1 MENSFNKDEG
11 TDSDALIA
19 RLTQLFQDSQDE
31 GEKMLANQSEY
42 NLSEMLILMR
52 HRLALLEQA
61 HERKVQAR
69 TQRKAAISHDVQSQS
84 GPPASAGTSTVSSS
98 SVVDDQFLTR
108 LFQIMP
114 VDRWKDV
121 FQDISSLRA
130 EDIEDAFWVLRRTWG
145 LSNEQVALLRQGF
158 EGLRQDAGEGGYEK
172 LLDAMGEVSPEQ
184 LDEFSRL
191 LAREV
196 NTGRRQNVSPPPT
209 EERERLQ
216 NVTPPSPPG
225 MEQRF
230 VGDLQALIVREH
242 QSLTTSQRTLL
253 EEISREAGRNDPRKL
268 IELLAKA
275 LENFARLPVPCLRV
289 SLYLQ
294 RATASLNILQG
305 APALL
310 PSASPF
316 LESGLDDCNKALAI
330 PLPEAARS
338 LYTSVHLL
346 RGAFYANRPTGIH
359 QDNLKQALADFDTA
373 LQQISYAI
381 QPDIWTKVT
390 ASRSLVRFE
399 LCKGGS
405 RQELE
410 ELALELETILL
421 KYFPFGAKDGGMR
434 ALLKAAEAQTYLQL
448 YIFHTGDTRQTLE
461 QIIQSCNEALSTL
474 TRERNP
480 YEWAAL
486 HQTRGYAYI
495 NRSQGHLEENL
506 ASAIENCQKAL
517 QVFTREN
524 RPYEWAM
531 THFTLSYAYSRRVT
545 GGTTENLRLSIDHC
559 NASLQVL
566 TDETH
571 PTQWRH
577 VMSHY
582 HAIRQEFSSSNTMD
596 AWKQEKPFVEEIL
609 KDQYAPEG
617 SVAWANL
624 HVSQGDAFADQQDP
638 ASKEQAIKHYD
649 QALTVFTFEATPL
662 LWATTLLRRAMAKH
676 RLRPP
681 ALAET
686 LSTSGGPFQALVGR
700 FPSELLAGVATYRR
714 YQDEAIAD
722 LEAALT
728 VLTREDTPREWAVAH
743 SELAAIYTAYVWGDY
758 QEKISNHINA
768 AQSVF
773 TREDTPEVWAVQQI
787 SRGNNLL
794 FHSPNALSEQQA
806 QEILSSFDD
815 ALTIFTQRVSP
826 VEHCRIQLRRI
837 LVLEYLQ
844 DWEKV
849 HQAFLSVRDVQRDL
863 VATAIDESNR
873 SEAIERLTSDH
884 IYVRDAQALLLMEP
898 PDPIEALITLEEG
911 RAQSMRLALEIDSS
925 TLQKPQSGKPDA
937 QKRFDAFLQAYQK
950 WSAHQ
955 LQIGE
960 SFAQTLAS
968 PEEYQQ
974 HRQRLQL
981 LQSAYEEFVQA
992 RAAIRQ
998 YDDPD
1003 FMAPVPTLEGIARAL
1018 AGPDEALVYL
1028 VAGHY
1033 LPNRFQSVKRSNT
1046 LPGAEPGF
1054 ALIVTRTID
1063 GSPRVQALPLPALQ
1077 ANAID
1082 ALLEPVSDVAI
1093 EGGEPAKVA
1102 PGSRRESVR
1111 LDEALETLG
1120 GLGLNELATALL
1132 ACEVRVRKVMLV
1144 PYKRMGLFPLAAV
1157 SIQIPERPVCRFGDL
1172 FDELAFVPNAHAAEI
1187 ARERADALE
1196 KKRQS
1201 FLFGGNPQPLAVGSG
1216 LPSSPLPFAED
1227 EAVALYHFA
1236 RHISGYPPKDLHYLP
1251 PYEMKKEQ
1259 VIAKLQ
1265 TVTCAYLALHGLY
1278 RPEKPRSSVLVLA
1291 GTENMPES
1299 QRTLSLGEM
1308 LDGRIDLHNL
1318 RLLVLSAC
1326 ETSLYDIYRQPDE
1339 VVGLAAGF
1347 LQAGVAGV
1355 IATLWKV
1362 SEQATYLLMTRF
1374 AHFALHPQRLWS
1386 PAQALKLAQKWLRE
1400 EATNAVLQDYDPFSY
1415 GSSSETQ
1422 PIAPGKQFDPQS
1434 SLQKIREK
1442 ARRGTRENPDELP
1455 YADPFYWAGFVV
1467 IGS

>member
-1 MENSFNKDEG
+1 MENMSNEHQ
-11 TDSDALIA
+11 TSDDNSSIELLIRFLQVPQEETEKILA
-19 RLTQLFQDSQDE
+19 AQPETVLD
-31 GEKMLANQSEY
+31 KMLI
-42 NLSEMLILMR
+42 MIR
-52 HRLALLEQA
+52 HRLALLEQV

-69 TQRKAAISHDVQSQS
+69 TQRKATTSHDVRSQS
-84 GPPASAGTSTVSSS
+84 EPPSSARTSTASSS
-98 SVVDDQFLTR
+98 FVLDDQFLTR

-114 VDRWKDV
+114 EDQLKHV
-121 FQDISSLRA
+121 FQDISSIRP
-130 EDIEDAFWVLRRTWG
+130 EYIEDALRVLQRTWS
-145 LSNEQVALLRQGF
+145 LSDEQVALLRQGF
-158 EGLRQDAGEGGYEK
+158 EGLRQDAREGGYEM
-172 LLDAMGEVSPEQ
+172 LQDVMGQLSPEQ

-191 LAREV
+191 VAREI
-196 NTGRRQNVSPPPT
+196 NTGRRQNVTPPPG
-209 EERERLQ
+209 EERERRQ
-216 NVTPPSPPG
+216 NVTPPPPRL
-225 MEQRF
+225 EQHF
-230 VGDLQALIVREH
+230 VGDLQALLARES

-253 EEISREAGRNDPRKL
+253 GEISREAGRSDPGKL
-268 IELLAKA
+268 IDLLAKV

-294 RATASLNILQG
+294 RAGASLNILQG
-305 APALL
+305 APALQ

-330 PLPEAARS
+330 PLPEAAR
-338 LYTSVHLL
+338 LLHTNAHLL
-346 RGAFYANRPTGIH
+346 RGAFYANRLTGIH
-359 QDNLKQALADFDTA
+359 QDNLKQALADFDIA

-381 QPDIWTKVT
+381 QPEIWTKVS
-390 ASRSLVRFE
+390 ASRALVRFE

-410 ELALELETILL
+410 KLALELETILL
-421 KYFPFGAKDGGMR
+421 KYFPLGTKGGEVR
-434 ALLKAAEAQTYLQL
+434 SLLKAAEAQTYLQL

-461 QIIQSCNEALSTL
+461 QIIQSCNEALHSL

-486 HQTRGYAYI
+486 HQTRGYAHI

-506 ASAIENCQKAL
+506 ALAIENCQKAL
-517 QVFTREN
+517 QVFMREN

-545 GGTTENLRLSIDHC
+545 GGPTENLRLSIDHC

-566 TDETH
+566 TAETY
-571 PTQWRH
+571 PTEWRH

-582 HAIRQEFSSSNTMD
+582 YTVRQELSSSNKMYP
-596 AWKQEKPFVEEIL
+596 WKQEKPFVEEIL
-609 KDQYAPEG
+609 KDQHAPEG

-624 HVSQGDAFADQQDP
+624 QVSQGDALADQQDP

-649 QALTVFTFEATPL
+649 QALSVFTFEATPL
-662 LWATTLLRRAMAKH
+662 LRATTLLRRAMAKH

-681 ALAET
+681 ALEEIFRT
-686 LSTSGGPFQALVGR
+686 NGGPFQALVGR
-700 FPSELLAGVATYRR
+700 FPSELLANVATYRR

-743 SELAAIYTAYVWGDY
+743 SELAAIYTAYVWGDN
-758 QEKISNHINA
+758 QEKISNHIDA

-773 TREDTPEVWAVQQI
+773 TREGTPGVWAVQQV

-794 FHSPNALSEQQA
+794 FRSPNSLSEQEV
-806 QEILSSFDD
+806 QEVLGSFDD
-815 ALTIFTQRVSP
+815 ALAIFTQRASP
-826 VEHCRIQLRRI
+826 VEHCQIQLRRI
-837 LVLEYLQ
+837 LVLEYLER
-844 DWEKV
+844 WEDV
-849 HQAFLSVRDVQRDL
+849 HKAFLSVREVQRDL

-873 SEAIERLTSDH
+873 SEAIEGVTSDH

-898 PDPIEALITLEEG
+898 PDPIEALIALEEG
-911 RAQSMRLALEIDSS
+911 RAQSMRVALEIDSS
-925 TLQKPQSGKPDA
+925 TLQKPQLRKPDA
-937 QKRFDAFLQAYQK
+937 QKRFDAFFQACQK

-955 LQIGE
+955 LQTGE
-960 SFAQTLAS
+960 SFAPNLAA

-981 LQSAYEEFVQA
+981 LQSTYEEFVQT
-992 RAAIRQ
+992 RATIRQ

-1028 VAGHY
+1028 VAGLY
-1033 LPNRFQSVKRSNT
+1033 LPNRFQSVKRSKA
-1046 LPGAEPGF
+1046 LPGSEPGF
-1054 ALIVTRTID
+1054 ALIVTRNID
-1063 GSPRVQALPLPALQ
+1063 GSPHVQALPLPALQ
-1077 ANAID
+1077 SNAID
-1082 ALLEPVSDVAI
+1082 TLLEPVSDAAI
-1093 EGGEPAKVA
+1093 EGGEPAEVV

-1132 ACEVRVRKVMLV
+1132 ACEVRVRKAMLV
-1144 PYKRMGLFPLAAV
+1144 PYERMGLFPLAAV
-1157 SIQIPERPVCRFGDL
+1157 SIQVPERPVCRFGDL
-1172 FDELAFVPNAHAAEI
+1172 FDELTFVPNARAAEI
-1187 ARERADALE
+1187 ARSRADALE

-1201 FLFGGNPQPLAVGSG
+1201 FLFGGNPQPLAVGTD

-1227 EAVALYHFA
+1227 EAVALYYFA
-1236 RHISGYPPKDLHYLP
+1236 RRISGYPPKDLHYLP

-1265 TVTCAYLALHGLY
+1265 TVTCAYLALHSLY
-1278 RPEKPRSSVLVLA
+1278 RPEKARSSVLILA
-1291 GTENMPES
+1291 GTQETPEEK
-1299 QRTLSLGEM
+1299 RTISLGEV
-1308 LDGRIDLHNL
+1308 LDGKIDLHNL

-1326 ETSLYDIYRQPDE
+1326 ETSIFDLRQLPNE
-1339 VVGLAAGF
+1339 VLGLAAGF

-1355 IATLWKV
+1355 VASLWKV
-1362 SEQATYLLMTRF
+1362 DEKATYLLMTRF
-1374 AHFALHPQRLWS
+1374 ARFYLDSQGLWS
-1386 PAQALKLAQKWLRE
+1386 PAQALTLAQRWLRE
-1400 EATNAVLQDYDPFSY
+1400 EATNAVLQDYDPL
-1415 GSSSETQ
+1415 SSSDAPETKH
-1422 PIAPGKQFDPQS
+1422 ILSEGKHS
-1434 SLQKIREK
+1434 HLSALELIRKEAK
-1442 ARRGTRENPDELP
+1442 ERANEEPDELF

-1467 IGS
+1467 TGC